1 MGIYVSNSLF
11 GGLIH
16 GERARG
22 READNSGVN
31 VLKTV

>member
-1 MGIYVSNSLF
+1 MGVYVSNSLF

-16 GERARG
+16 GEWASG